1 MASKTQQISEL
12 VQKMKA
18 GEITKG
24 ELFNQL
30 ATLQQQGG
38 RSHLDNGLMW

>member
-38 RSHLDNGLMW
+38 RAHLDRLMW